1 MRYDAA
7 LPRTKR
13 RSLPIPATEN
23 GTTAA
28 DPACDP
34 SAMTNLGQADIT
46 AGGLLLVDDDQV
58 FCKVLSEALTKRGF
72 TVSVAHD
79 AEAAVMVARRSV
91 PAYAV
96 VDLVMPGRSGLE
108 LVAELNSWGTEI
120 KIVVLTGYAS
130 IATAV
135 ESIKLGAVHYL
146 TKPTDVEEIVAAFGR
161 DRANLGASASVQPV
175 SVRRLQW
182 EHLRKVWHDC
192 GGNISETARRLSL
205 HRRSL
210 QRKLSRGPSE

>member
-1 MRYDAA
+1 M
-7 LPRTKR
+7 
-13 RSLPIPATEN
+13 
-23 GTTAA
+23 TT
-28 DPACDP
+28 
-34 SAMTNLGQADIT
+34 LGQAEII
-46 AGGLLLVDDDQV
+46 AGSLLLVDDDQV

-72 TVSVAHD
+72 MVSIARD
-79 AEAAVMVARRSV
+79 AEAAVKVARQSA

-146 TKPTDVEEIVAAFGR
+146 TKPTDAEEIVVAFGR
-161 DRANLGASASVQPV
+161 DRANLGASVLVQPV
-175 SVRRLQW
+175 SVQRLQW
-182 EHLRKVWHDC
+182 EHLQKVLHDC
-192 GGNISETARRLSL
+192 SGNISETARRLSL

-210 QRKLSRGPSE
+210 QRKLSRGPAE

>member
-1 MRYDAA
+1 M
-7 LPRTKR
+7 
-13 RSLPIPATEN
+13 
-23 GTTAA
+23 
-28 DPACDP
+28 
-34 SAMTNLGQADIT
+34 NLEQPDIT

-72 TVSVAHD
+72 TVSIAHD
-79 AEAAVMVARRSV
+79 AEAAVKVARQSA

-96 VDLVMPGRSGLE
+96 VDLVMPGRPGLE
-108 LVAELNSWGTEI
+108 LVAELNSWRTEI
-120 KIVVLTGYAS
+120 KIVVLTGCAS

-146 TKPTDVEEIVAAFGR
+146 TKPTDAEEIVAAFGR
-161 DRANLGASASVQPV
+161 DRANLGASVSVQPV
-175 SVRRLQW
+175 SVQRHLQ
-182 EHLRKVWHDC
+182 KVLHDC
-192 GGNISETARRLSL
+192 SGNISETARRLSL

>member
-1 MRYDAA
+1 M
-7 LPRTKR
+7 
-13 RSLPIPATEN
+13 
-23 GTTAA
+23 TT
-28 DPACDP
+28 
-34 SAMTNLGQADIT
+34 LGQADST

-58 FCKVLSEALTKRGF
+58 FCQVLSDALRKRGF
-72 TVSVAHD
+72 TVSIAHD
-79 AEAAVMVARRSV
+79 AEAAVKLARQSA

-108 LVAELNSWGTEI
+108 LVAELNSWGTQI

-146 TKPTDVEEIVAAFGR
+146 TKPADAEEIVAAFGR
-161 DRANLGASASVQPV
+161 DRAKLGASVSVQPV
-175 SVRRLQW
+175 SVQRLQR
-182 EHLRKVWHDC
+182 EHLQKVLHDC
-192 GGNISETARRLSL
+192 SGNISETARRLSL

-210 QRKLSRGPSE
+210 QRKLSRGSSE

>member
-1 MRYDAA
+1 
-7 LPRTKR
+7 
-13 RSLPIPATEN
+13 
-23 GTTAA
+23 
-28 DPACDP
+28 
-34 SAMTNLGQADIT
+34 MTNLGEADIT
-46 AGGLLLVDDDQV
+46 AGDLLLVDDDLV
-58 FCKVLSEALTKRGF
+58 FCKVLSEALTTRGF
-72 TVSVAHD
+72 TVSIAHD
-79 AEAAVMVARRSV
+79 AEAAVKVARLSA

-108 LVAELNSWGTEI
+108 LVAELTGWRTEM

-146 TKPTDVEEIVAAFGR
+146 TKPTDAEEIVAAFGR
-161 DRANLGASASVQPV
+161 NRANLGASVSVQPV
-175 SVRRLQW
+175 SVQRLQW
-182 EHLRKVWHDC
+182 EHLQKVLHDC
-192 GGNISETARRLSL
+192 SGNISETARRLSL